1 MLLYIELSGYLRGIL
16 MKKLVLIIFLVGFSR
31 VFPAFEVDVLGQLA
45 ASFGLPIA
53 QSVYTA
59 NGTNFYST
67 QQANTARLRVKGSTE
82 ARLSGSV
89 QIGYQFPMT
98 NSLKGVGVFCN
109 IKIEQFSMGTSTN
122 DGKNFYKREGFNLGV
137 GLTTK
142 FIFGSI
148 NSLVPRD
155 TIIGFGLGAKVLVA
169 PKIDFVGFPPPIT
182 PYVDLFVEQR
192 FFVAR
197 KLALVCGINVGIDLM
212 IYQPADPYG
221 YALFGHYGAYMMFP
235 AYPSLSIGLNIGLH
249 FGN

>member
-1 MLLYIELSGYLRGIL
+1 

-31 VFPAFEVDVLGQLA
+31 VFAAFEVDVLGQLA

-89 QIGYQFPMT
+89 QIGYQFPKT
-98 NSLKGVGVFCN
+98 NSLKGIGVFCN

-137 GLTTK
+137 GIATK

-221 YALFGHYGAYMMFP
+221 YALFGHYGAFMIFP

>member
-1 MLLYIELSGYLRGIL
+1 

-45 ASFGLPIA
+45 ASFGVPIV
-53 QSVYTA
+53 QSVYTD
-59 NGTNFYST
+59 GTNFYASAR
-67 QQANTARLRVKGSTE
+67 ANTRRLRVKGSTE

-122 DGKNFYKREGFNLGV
+122 DGKDFLKKEGFNLGV
-137 GLTTK
+137 GLATK

-169 PKIDFVGFPPPIT
+169 PKIEFSSPIPPPIT

-197 KLALVCGINVGIDLM
+197 KLALVGGINVGIDFM
-212 IYQPADPYG
+212 IYQFNDPYG
-221 YALFGHYGAYMMFP
+221 NALFGNYGIFMMTFP
-235 AYPSLSIGLNIGLH
+235 VYPSLSIGLNIGLH

>member
-1 MLLYIELSGYLRGIL
+1 

-122 DGKNFYKREGFNLGV
+122 DGKDFLKKEGFNLGV

-197 KLALVCGINVGIDLM
+197 KLALVGGINVGIDFM
-212 IYQPADPYG
+212 IYQFSDPG
-221 YALFGHYGAYMMFP
+221 TALFGSYGPYIT
-235 AYPSLSIGLNIGLH
+235 AYPTLSIGLNIGLH

>member
-1 MLLYIELSGYLRGIL
+1 

-98 NSLKGVGVFCN
+98 NSLKGIGVFCN

>member
-1 MLLYIELSGYLRGIL
+1 

-59 NGTNFYST
+59 DGTNFYST

>member
-1 MLLYIELSGYLRGIL
+1 

-45 ASFGLPIA
+45 ASFGLPIV
-53 QSVYTA
+53 QSVYTD
-59 NGTNFYST
+59 GTNKFSAT
-67 QQANTARLRVKGSTE
+67 PQTNTPRRLRVKGSTE

-89 QIGYQFPMT
+89 QIGYQFPKT
-98 NSLKGVGVFCN
+98 NSLKGIGVFCN
-109 IKIEQFSMGTSTN
+109 IKIEQFSIGTSID
-122 DGKNFYKREGFNLGV
+122 DGKNFLKKEGFNLGV
-137 GLTTK
+137 GLATK

-169 PKIDFVGFPPPIT
+169 PKIEFSSPIPPVIT

-197 KLALVCGINVGIDLM
+197 KLALVGGINVGIDFM
-212 IYQPADPYG
+212 IYQFSDPG
-221 YALFGHYGAYMMFP
+221 TALFGSYGPYMT

>member
-1 MLLYIELSGYLRGIL
+1 

-45 ASFGLPIA
+45 ASFGLPIV
-53 QSVYTA
+53 QSVYTD
-59 NGTNFYST
+59 GTNKFYAT
-67 QQANTARLRVKGSTE
+67 PIKGQTLRRLKVKGSTE

-89 QIGYQFPMT
+89 QIGYQFPKT
-98 NSLKGVGVFCN
+98 NSLKGIGVFCN
-109 IKIEQFSMGTSTN
+109 IKIEQFSMGTSID

-137 GLTTK
+137 GLATK

-169 PKIDFVGFPPPIT
+169 PKIEFSSPIPPIT

-197 KLALVCGINVGIDLM
+197 KLALVGGINVGIDFM
-212 IYQPADPYG
+212 IYQFSDDG
-221 YALFGHYGAYMMFP
+221 TALFGSYGPYMT
-235 AYPSLSIGLNIGLH
+235 AYPTLSIGLNIGLH

>member
-1 MLLYIELSGYLRGIL
+1 

-31 VFPAFEVDVLGQLA
+31 VFAAFEVDVLGQLA
-45 ASFGLPIA
+45 ASFGVPIPQA
-53 QSVYTA
+53 VYTSD
-59 NGTNFYST
+59 GTNYFTRPRNS
-67 QQANTARLRVKGSTE
+67 NDKKLRVKGSTE

-122 DGKNFYKREGFNLGV
+122 DGKNFYKSEGFNLGV
-137 GLTTK
+137 GLATK

-169 PKIDFVGFPPPIT
+169 PKIEFSSPIPPIT

-197 KLALVCGINVGIDLM
+197 KLALVGGINVGIDFM
-212 IYQPADPYG
+212 IYQFSDDG
-221 YALFGHYGAYMMFP
+221 TALFGGHYGPYIT

>member
-1 MLLYIELSGYLRGIL
+1 

-31 VFPAFEVDVLGQLA
+31 VFAAFEVDVLGQLA
-45 ASFGLPIA
+45 ASFGLPMA
-53 QSVYTA
+53 QSVYTG

-67 QQANTARLRVKGSTE
+67 QIADGYRLRVKGSTE

-89 QIGYQFPMT
+89 QIGYQFHKT

-122 DGKNFYKREGFNLGV
+122 DGKSFNKREGFNLGI
-137 GLTTK
+137 GITSK

-169 PKIDFVGFPPPIT
+169 PKIDLGFPPPIT

-197 KLALVCGINVGIDLM
+197 KLALVGGINVGIDLM
-212 IYQPADPYG
+212 IYQFADG
-221 YALFGHYGAYMMFP
+221 EALFGGKYGAFMTFP
-235 AYPSLSIGLNIGLH
+235 VYPSLSIGLNIGLH

>member
-1 MLLYIELSGYLRGIL
+1 

-31 VFPAFEVDVLGQLA
+31 VFAAFEVDVLGQLA

-59 NGTNFYST
+59 NGTNFYAT
-67 QQANTARLRVKGSTE
+67 PINNTYSKLRVKGSTE

-89 QIGYQFPMT
+89 QIGYQFPKT
-98 NSLKGVGVFCN
+98 NSLKGIGVFCN

-122 DGKNFYKREGFNLGV
+122 DGKNFLKREGFNLGV
-137 GLTTK
+137 GLATK

-212 IYQPADPYG
+212 IYQPADPIG
-221 YALFGHYGAYMMFP
+221 YALFGHYGAYMIFP

>member
-1 MLLYIELSGYLRGIL
+1 

-31 VFPAFEVDVLGQLA
+31 VFAAFEVDVLGQLA
-45 ASFGLPIA
+45 ASFGLPMADKLYQLDNRGRPTSIR
-53 QSVYTA
+53 
-59 NGTNFYST
+59 TNLKF
-67 QQANTARLRVKGSTE
+67 KGSTE

-89 QIGYQFPMT
+89 QIGYQFHMT
-98 NSLKGVGVFCN
+98 NSLKGIGVFCN
-109 IKIEQFSMGTSTN
+109 IKIEQFSIGTSLD
-122 DGKNFYKREGFNLGV
+122 DGKNFLKKEGFNLGV

-169 PKIDFVGFPPPIT
+169 PKIEFSNTIPPVIT

-197 KLALVCGINVGIDLM
+197 KLALVGGINVGIDFM
-212 IYQPADPYG
+212 IYQFSDSG
-221 YALFGHYGAYMMFP
+221 TALFGPYGIYMI

>member
-1 MLLYIELSGYLRGIL
+1 

-45 ASFGLPIA
+45 ASFGLPMPQA
-53 QSVYTA
+53 VYTD
-59 NGTNFYST
+59 GTNFFARPE
-67 QQANTARLRVKGSTE
+67 ANRTRLRVKGSTE

-98 NSLKGVGVFCN
+98 NSLKGIGVFCN
-109 IKIEQFSMGTSTN
+109 IKIEQFSIGTSTN
-122 DGKNFYKREGFNLGV
+122 DGKSFNKREGFNLGV
-137 GLTTK
+137 GLATK

-212 IYQPADPYG
+212 IYQPADG
-221 YALFGHYGAYMMFP
+221 TALFGGNYGAYMMFP
-235 AYPSLSIGLNIGLH
+235 VYPSLSIGLNIGLH

>member
-1 MLLYIELSGYLRGIL
+1 

-31 VFPAFEVDVLGQLA
+31 VFAAFEVDVLGQLA
-45 ASFGLPIA
+45 ASFGLPIV
-53 QSVYTA
+53 QSVYTD
-59 NGTNFYST
+59 GTNFYATSRKGNQT
-67 QQANTARLRVKGSTE
+67 LRRLKVKGSTE

-98 NSLKGVGVFCN
+98 NSLKGIGVFCN

-122 DGKNFYKREGFNLGV
+122 EGKDFLKKEGFNLGV

-155 TIIGFGLGAKVLVA
+155 TIIGFGLGAKVLVS
-169 PKIDFVGFPPPIT
+169 PKIEFSSPIPPPIT

-197 KLALVCGINVGIDLM
+197 KLALVGGINVGIDFM
-212 IYQPADPYG
+212 IYQFSDDG
-221 YALFGHYGAYMMFP
+221 TALFGSYGPYMT
-235 AYPSLSIGLNIGLH
+235 AYPTLSIGLNIGLH

>member
-1 MLLYIELSGYLRGIL
+1 M

-53 QSVYTA
+53 NPS
-59 NGTNFYST
+59 TNKI
-67 QQANTARLRVKGSTE
+67 RGSTE
-82 ARLSGSV
+82 ARFSGSV

-109 IKIEQFSMGTSTN
+109 IKIEQWTIGIIYPAAESN
-122 DGKNFYKREGFNLGV
+122 KNVYKNEGFNLGV

-169 PKIDFVGFPPPIT
+169 PKINFPSSIPVIT

-197 KLALVCGINVGIDLM
+197 KLALVGGINVGVDFM
-212 IYQPADPYG
+212 IHQGADISG
-221 YALFGHYGAYMMFP
+221 ISLFGDAAGSIM

>member
-1 MLLYIELSGYLRGIL
+1 

-45 ASFGLPIA
+45 ASFGLPIPQA
-53 QSVYTA
+53 VYTT
-59 NGTNFYST
+59 NGTNFYSRP
-67 QQANTARLRVKGSTE
+67 QAGEARLRVKGSTE

-89 QIGYQFPMT
+89 QIGYQFPKT
-98 NSLKGVGVFCN
+98 NSLKGIGVFCN
-109 IKIEQFSMGTSTN
+109 IKIEQFSIGTSTN
-122 DGKNFYKREGFNLGV
+122 DGKSFNKREGFNLGV
-137 GLTTK
+137 GIATK

-212 IYQPADPYG
+212 IYQPADG
-221 YALFGHYGAYMMFP
+221 TALFGGNYGAYMMFP
-235 AYPSLSIGLNIGLH
+235 VYPSLSIGLNIGLH

>member
-1 MLLYIELSGYLRGIL
+1 

-89 QIGYQFPMT
+89 QIGYQFPKT

>member
-1 MLLYIELSGYLRGIL
+1 M

-53 QSVYTA
+53 NPS
-59 NGTNFYST
+59 TNKI
-67 QQANTARLRVKGSTE
+67 RGSTE
-82 ARLSGSV
+82 ARFSGSV
-89 QIGYQFPMT
+89 QIGYQFPKT
-98 NSLKGVGVFCN
+98 NSLKGISVFCN
-109 IKIEQFSMGTSTN
+109 IKIEQWTIGIIYPAAESN
-122 DGKNFYKREGFNLGV
+122 KNVYKNEGFNLGV

-155 TIIGFGLGAKVLVA
+155 TIIGFGLGAKVLV
-169 PKIDFVGFPPPIT
+169 PTKFDFPSPIPPVIT

-197 KLALVCGINVGIDLM
+197 KLALVGGINVGVDFM
-212 IYQPADPYG
+212 IHQGADISG
-221 YALFGHYGAYMMFP
+221 ISLFGDAAGSIM
-235 AYPSLSIGLNIGLH
+235 AYPTLSIGLNIGLH

>member
-1 MLLYIELSGYLRGIL
+1 

-45 ASFGLPIA
+45 ASFGLPMPP
-53 QSVYTA
+53 QLVYVDKD
-59 NGTNFYST
+59 GKFYP
-67 QQANTARLRVKGSTE
+67 QQDSSGSRRRLRVKGSTE

-89 QIGYQFPMT
+89 QIGYQFPKT

-137 GLTTK
+137 GLATK

-169 PKIDFVGFPPPIT
+169 PKIEFSYAIPPIT

-212 IYQPADPYG
+212 IYQPADPNG
-221 YALFGHYGAYMMFP
+221 YALFGHYGAYMIFP

>member
-1 MLLYIELSGYLRGIL
+1 

-31 VFPAFEVDVLGQLA
+31 VFAAFEVDVLGQLA
-45 ASFGLPIA
+45 ASFGVPIV
-53 QSVYTA
+53 QSVYTD
-59 NGTNFYST
+59 GTNFYASAR
-67 QQANTARLRVKGSTE
+67 ANTRRLRVKGSTE

-197 KLALVCGINVGIDLM
+197 KLALVGGINVGIDFM
-212 IYQPADPYG
+212 IYQFSDPG
-221 YALFGHYGAYMMFP
+221 TALFGSYGPYMT
-235 AYPSLSIGLNIGLH
+235 AYPTLSIGLNIGLH

>member
-1 MLLYIELSGYLRGIL
+1 

-45 ASFGLPIA
+45 ASFGVPIV
-53 QSVYTA
+53 QSVYTD
-59 NGTNFYST
+59 GTNFYATSRKGN
-67 QQANTARLRVKGSTE
+67 QPLRRLKVKGSTE

-122 DGKNFYKREGFNLGV
+122 NGENFYKREGFNLGV
-137 GLTTK
+137 GLATK

-169 PKIDFVGFPPPIT
+169 PKIEFSSIIPPIT

-197 KLALVCGINVGIDLM
+197 KLALVGGINVGVDFM
-212 IYQPADPYG
+212 IYQFSDDG
-221 YALFGHYGAYMMFP
+221 KALFGSYGPYIT

>member
-1 MLLYIELSGYLRGIL
+1 M

-53 QSVYTA
+53 EPFVLS
-59 NGTNFYST
+59 GTNTRAKF
-67 QQANTARLRVKGSTE
+67 RGSTE
-82 ARLSGSV
+82 ARFSGSV
-89 QIGYQFPMT
+89 QIGYQFPKT

-109 IKIEQFSMGTSTN
+109 IKIEEFAMGTSID
-122 DGKNFYKREGFNLGV
+122 DGKTVNKKEGFNLGV
-137 GLTTK
+137 GIATK
-142 FIFGSI
+142 FIFRSI

-155 TIIGFGLGAKVLVA
+155 TILGFGLGAKVLVA
-169 PKIDFVGFPPPIT
+169 PKIEFDSLIPVIT

-192 FFVAR
+192 FFVSR
-197 KLALVCGINVGIDLM
+197 KLALVGGINVGIDLM
-212 IYQPADPYG
+212 IHQLADPKG
-221 YALFGHYGAYMMFP
+221 TSLFGQYGTNMT

>member
-1 MLLYIELSGYLRGIL
+1 

-31 VFPAFEVDVLGQLA
+31 VFAAFEVDVLGQLA
-45 ASFGLPIA
+45 ASFGVPIV
-53 QSVYTA
+53 QSVYTD
-59 NGTNFYST
+59 GTNKFSAT
-67 QQANTARLRVKGSTE
+67 PQTTTPRRLRVKGSTE
-82 ARLSGSV
+82 ARFSGSV
-89 QIGYQFPMT
+89 QIGYQFPKT
-98 NSLKGVGVFCN
+98 NSLKGIGVFCN
-109 IKIEQFSMGTSTN
+109 IKIEQFSMGTSID

-137 GLTTK
+137 GLATK

-169 PKIDFVGFPPPIT
+169 PKIEFSSPIPPPIT

-197 KLALVCGINVGIDLM
+197 KLALVGGINVGIDFM
-212 IYQPADPYG
+212 IYQFSDPG
-221 YALFGHYGAYMMFP
+221 TALFGSYGPYMT

>member
-1 MLLYIELSGYLRGIL
+1 

-31 VFPAFEVDVLGQLA
+31 VFAAFEVDVLGQLA
-45 ASFGLPIA
+45 ASFGVPIPRA
-53 QSVYTA
+53 VYTSD
-59 NGTNFYST
+59 GTNFYST
-67 QQANTARLRVKGSTE
+67 PPSGGSKLRVKGSTE

-89 QIGYQFPMT
+89 QIGYQFPKT
-98 NSLKGVGVFCN
+98 NSLKGIGVFCN
-109 IKIEQFSMGTSTN
+109 IKIEQFSIGTSTN
-122 DGKNFYKREGFNLGV
+122 DGKSFNKREGFNLGV
-137 GLTTK
+137 GLATK

-169 PKIDFVGFPPPIT
+169 PKIDFSSPIPPPIT

-197 KLALVCGINVGIDLM
+197 KLALVGGINVGIDFM
-212 IYQPADPYG
+212 IYQFSDDG
-221 YALFGHYGAYMMFP
+221 TALFGGHYGPYII

>member
-1 MLLYIELSGYLRGIL
+1 

-31 VFPAFEVDVLGQLA
+31 VFAAFEVDVLGQLA

-59 NGTNFYST
+59 NGINFYST
-67 QQANTARLRVKGSTE
+67 QQSNTARLRVKGSTE

>member
-1 MLLYIELSGYLRGIL
+1 M

-53 QSVYTA
+53 NPS
-59 NGTNFYST
+59 TNKI
-67 QQANTARLRVKGSTE
+67 RGSTE
-82 ARLSGSV
+82 ARFSGSV
-89 QIGYQFPMT
+89 QIGYQFPKT
-98 NSLKGVGVFCN
+98 NSLKGISVFCN
-109 IKIEQFSMGTSTN
+109 IKIEQWTIGIIYPAAESN
-122 DGKNFYKREGFNLGV
+122 KNVYKNEGFNLGV

-155 TIIGFGLGAKVLVA
+155 TILGFGLGAKVLVA
-169 PKIDFVGFPPPIT
+169 PKINFPSSIPVIT

-197 KLALVCGINVGIDLM
+197 KLALVGGINVGVDFM
-212 IYQPADPYG
+212 IHQFTDPYG
-221 YALFGHYGAYMMFP
+221 TSLFGTYGTNMT

>member
-1 MLLYIELSGYLRGIL
+1 

-31 VFPAFEVDVLGQLA
+31 VFAAFEVDVLGQLA

-53 QSVYTA
+53 QAVYTD
-59 NGTNFYST
+59 GTNFYAAPRRGGQT
-67 QQANTARLRVKGSTE
+67 LRRLKVKGSTE

-89 QIGYQFPMT
+89 QIGYQFPKT
-98 NSLKGVGVFCN
+98 NSLKGIGVFCN

-122 DGKNFYKREGFNLGV
+122 DGKNFLKREGFNLGV
-137 GLTTK
+137 GLATK

-169 PKIDFVGFPPPIT
+169 PKIEFSSPIPPIT

-197 KLALVCGINVGIDLM
+197 KLALVGGINVGIDFM
-212 IYQPADPYG
+212 IYQFSDDG
-221 YALFGHYGAYMMFP
+221 TALFEGYGPYMT

>member
-1 MLLYIELSGYLRGIL
+1 

-45 ASFGLPIA
+45 ASFGVPIA
-53 QSVYTA
+53 QPFYT
-59 NGTNFYST
+59 
-67 QQANTARLRVKGSTE
+67 NTAPRTKFKGSTE

-89 QIGYQFPMT
+89 QIGYQFPKT

-109 IKIEQFSMGTSTN
+109 IKIEQFSIGTSIDN
-122 DGKNFYKREGFNLGV
+122 GKNFLKKEGFNLGV
-137 GLTTK
+137 GLATK

-155 TIIGFGLGAKVLVA
+155 TILGFGLGAKVLVA
-169 PKIDFVGFPPPIT
+169 PKIEFDSLIPVIT

-192 FFVAR
+192 FFVSR
-197 KLALVCGINVGIDLM
+197 KLALVGGINVGIDLM
-212 IYQPADPYG
+212 IHQLADPKG
-221 YALFGHYGAYMMFP
+221 TSLFGQYGANMT

>member
-1 MLLYIELSGYLRGIL
+1 

-31 VFPAFEVDVLGQLA
+31 VFAAFEVDVLGQLA
-45 ASFGLPIA
+45 ASFGLPIV
-53 QSVYTA
+53 QSVYTD
-59 NGTNFYST
+59 GTNKFSAT
-67 QQANTARLRVKGSTE
+67 PQTATPRRLRVKGSTE

-89 QIGYQFPMT
+89 QIGYQFPKT
-98 NSLKGVGVFCN
+98 NSLKGIGVFCN
-109 IKIEQFSMGTSTN
+109 IKIEQFSIGTSID
-122 DGKNFYKREGFNLGV
+122 DGKNFLKKEGFNLGV
-137 GLTTK
+137 GLATK

-169 PKIDFVGFPPPIT
+169 PKIEFSSPIPPVIT

-197 KLALVCGINVGIDLM
+197 KLALVGGINVGIDFM
-212 IYQPADPYG
+212 IYQFSDPG
-221 YALFGHYGAYMMFP
+221 TALFGSYGPYMT

>member
-1 MLLYIELSGYLRGIL
+1 M

-53 QSVYTA
+53 EPFVLS
-59 NGTNFYST
+59 GTNTRAKF
-67 QQANTARLRVKGSTE
+67 RGSTE
-82 ARLSGSV
+82 ARFSGSV
-89 QIGYQFPMT
+89 QIGYQFPKT

-109 IKIEQFSMGTSTN
+109 IKIEQFSIGTSID

-137 GLTTK
+137 GLATK

-169 PKIDFVGFPPPIT
+169 PKIDFPSPIPPVIT

-197 KLALVCGINVGIDLM
+197 KLALVGGINVGIDFM
-212 IYQPADPYG
+212 IHQFTDPGTSLFGPYG
-221 YALFGHYGAYMMFP
+221 TNMT

>member
-1 MLLYIELSGYLRGIL
+1 

-45 ASFGLPIA
+45 ASFGVPIA
-53 QSVYTA
+53 QPFYT
-59 NGTNFYST
+59 N
-67 QQANTARLRVKGSTE
+67 NTPPMTRTKFKGSTE

-89 QIGYQFPMT
+89 QIGYQFPKT

-109 IKIEQFSMGTSTN
+109 IKIEQFSIGTSIDN
-122 DGKNFYKREGFNLGV
+122 GKNFLKKEGFNLGV
-137 GLTTK
+137 GLATK

-155 TIIGFGLGAKVLVA
+155 TIIGFGLGAKVLV
-169 PKIDFVGFPPPIT
+169 PTKFDFPSPIPPVIT

-197 KLALVCGINVGIDLM
+197 KLALVGGINVGIDFM
-212 IYQPADPYG
+212 IYQFTDDG
-221 YALFGHYGAYMMFP
+221 TSLFGTYGPYMT
-235 AYPSLSIGLNIGLH
+235 AYPTLSIGLNIGLH

>member
-1 MLLYIELSGYLRGIL
+1 

-31 VFPAFEVDVLGQLA
+31 VFAAFEVDVLGQLA
-45 ASFGLPIA
+45 ASFGLPMA
-53 QSVYTA
+53 GRFYTDGSNVSA
-59 NGTNFYST
+59 TQTTGTPT
-67 QQANTARLRVKGSTE
+67 RGRVKGSTE

-89 QIGYQFPMT
+89 QIGYQFPKT

-109 IKIEQFSMGTSTN
+109 IKIEQFSIGTSIDN
-122 DGKNFYKREGFNLGV
+122 GKNFLKKEGFNLGV
-137 GLTTK
+137 GLATK

-155 TIIGFGLGAKVLVA
+155 TIIGFGLGAKVLV
-169 PKIDFVGFPPPIT
+169 PTKFDFPSPIPPVIT

-221 YALFGHYGAYMMFP
+221 YALFGNYGASMIFP

>member
-1 MLLYIELSGYLRGIL
+1 

-31 VFPAFEVDVLGQLA
+31 VFAAFEVDVLGQLA
-45 ASFGLPIA
+45 ASFGLPIV
-53 QSVYTA
+53 QSVYTD
-59 NGTNFYST
+59 GTNKFSAT
-67 QQANTARLRVKGSTE
+67 PRTDTPRRLRVKGSTE

-89 QIGYQFPMT
+89 QIGYQFPKT
-98 NSLKGVGVFCN
+98 NSLKGIGVFCN
-109 IKIEQFSMGTSTN
+109 IKIEQFSIGTSID
-122 DGKNFYKREGFNLGV
+122 DGKNFLKKEGFNLGV
-137 GLTTK
+137 GLATK

-169 PKIDFVGFPPPIT
+169 PKIEFSSPIPPVIT

-197 KLALVCGINVGIDLM
+197 KLALVGGINVGIDFM
-212 IYQPADPYG
+212 IYQFSDPG
-221 YALFGHYGAYMMFP
+221 TALFGSYGPYMT